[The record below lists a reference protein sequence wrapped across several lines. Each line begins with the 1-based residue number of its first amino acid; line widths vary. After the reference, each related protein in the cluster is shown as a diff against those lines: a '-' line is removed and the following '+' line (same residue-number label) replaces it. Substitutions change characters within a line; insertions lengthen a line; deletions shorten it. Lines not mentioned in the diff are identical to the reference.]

1 MSQFERR
8 IWKTFDLINLLKR
21 TFLCIPTTPRGIEFC
36 FHLSILVRAMYNY
49 PILTPLLPVSTP
61 NFDLFYLPPIR
72 QITNTFISKFRLGSI
87 LRKS

>member
-8 IWKTFDLINLLKR
+8 IWKTFDLINLLRR
-21 TFLCIPTTPRGIEFC
+21 TFLCIPTTSRGIELYLQ
-36 FHLSILVRAMYNY
+36 LSILFRGIDKY
-49 PILTPLLPVSTP
+49 PIFTPLLNFSTP

-72 QITNTFISKFRLGSI
+72 QITNTFISIFRLESI